1 MRWTVIYLLAALV
14 AGALL
19 FGWGYRRGV
28 SSVEIKTEVRIDTV
42 FYERPKPFA
51 VTDITVS
58 VNVPKLVFARN
69 HVMLHAD
76 SGNVA
81 SNVASFTNQAAETVT
96 ICHGLE
102 PSIKNYLNTDSV
114 QIAVMERTLEYRDST
129 YYARVSGP
137 VIGDLAPRLDW
148 IETYNRTITRTVT
161 KRSRFAVT
169 AGVGVGYTP
178 QGFQPTIGVQAG
190 VVLWSF

>member
-1 MRWTVIYLLAALV
+1 MKRTVIYLLAALV
-14 AGALL
+14 AGAML
-19 FGWGYRRGV
+19 FGLGYRRGV
-28 SSVEIKTEVRIDTV
+28 SSVEIQTEVRIDTV
-42 FYERPKPFA
+42 FYERPQP
-51 VTDITVS
+51 VS
-58 VNVPKLVFARN
+58 FSDRLVRVNVPRLLFVP
-69 HVMLHAD
+69 AD
-76 SGNVA
+76 TVVRVVEAASGA
-81 SNVASFTNQAAETVT
+81 
-96 ICHGLE
+96 
-102 PSIKNYLNTDSV
+102 DSV
-114 QIAVMERTLEYRDST
+114 QMEVPVRTLEYRDST

-178 QGFQPTIGVQAG
+178 HGFQPTIGVQAG